1 MSIAHCRFVKMLYYG
16 SVDPR
21 HTFNPGEIDMN
32 RKLVLSVLIA
42 LLTLGLVVMP
52 TMAMKP
58 LKVHIEVPEVI
69 ATGPDPFVASGPAVD
84 AGELC
89 AGGTVVDT
97 LSTLGPTLG
106 VVQIL
111 YVSKT
116 FTCGDGSGTFDVDMV
131 VKLNTITSKTNA
143 KWQIVGGDGA
153 YTGLIG
159 NGKLKGIPFLPGGVG
174 TILDIYDG
182 RLY

>member
-1 MSIAHCRFVKMLYYG
+1 MK
-16 SVDPR
+16 
-21 HTFNPGEIDMN
+21 
-32 RKLVLSVLIA
+32 RKITLSVLIA
-42 LLTLGLVVMP
+42 LLTLGLVAIP
-52 TMAMKP
+52 AMAMKS

-69 ATGPDPFVASGPAVD
+69 AAGPDPFTASGPAVD
-84 AGELC
+84 AGLLC
-89 AGGTVVDT
+89 AAGKVVDT
-97 LSTLGPTLG
+97 SSTFGSTLG

-116 FTCGDGSGTFDVDMV
+116 FTCDDESGTFDVDMV

-143 KWQIVGGDGA
+143 KWQIVGGSGD

-159 NGKLKGIPFLPGGVG
+159 NGKLKGIPFIPGGVG

-182 RLY
+182 KLY